1 MSIYFYWAETH
12 RTSPMFRRSAF
23 KRWASKM
30 TLNASESPHFCYRQ
44 FNVMTFFISVEC
56 LTLYSF
62 CKWYTFTISLEDLS
76 VDCIMVTLF
85 FFGKE
90 MTVPS
95 FIFFD
100 LKISAAKDAQENWL
114 HVFVLFL
121 PLSISWLFYDLKAYI
136 QILCDT
142 IKLYRLFALPVTFQE
157 RPPFSCWSGKG
168 GGRWKTNKMREGHS
182 TLGFRYYFI

>member
-1 MSIYFYWAETH
+1 MLCVISCIVLLRIASIRKKQVNVIVHNMSIYFYWAETH

-85 FFGKE
+85 FWEGNDC
-90 MTVPS
+90 S
-95 FIFFD
+95 FFHI
-100 LKISAAKDAQENWL
+100 LRPENL
-114 HVFVLFL
+114 SSKRCTRKLATCFCPIPPPIHFL
-121 PLSISWLFYDLKAYI
+121 A
-136 QILCDT
+136 ILW
-142 IKLYRLFALPVTFQE
+142 P
-157 RPPFSCWSGKG
+157 
-168 GGRWKTNKMREGHS
+168 
-182 TLGFRYYFI
+182 